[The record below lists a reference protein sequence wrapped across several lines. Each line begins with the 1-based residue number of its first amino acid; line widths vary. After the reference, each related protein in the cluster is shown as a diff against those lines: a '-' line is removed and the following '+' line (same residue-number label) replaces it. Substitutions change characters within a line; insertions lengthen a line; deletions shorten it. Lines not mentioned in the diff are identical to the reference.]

1 MKKILAVA
9 LAALIG
15 AAAFGTTKTAYA
27 AGNDITMEKFEAAF
41 RDNYTGYYYKNLT
54 NMDKFVAALGDNYTG
69 YYYKNLTNMD
79 KFVAALQDDYTPERY
94 GAAEYNARYAAI
106 LAEKNADLA
115 ASAKDVPERCAAN
128 GAIDYLS
135 DAALV
140 AKAFEG
146 CNL

>member
-41 RDNYTGYYYKNLT
+41 R
-54 NMDKFVAALGDNYTG
+54 DNYTG

>member
-27 AGNDITMEKFEAAF
+27 VGNDITMEKFEAAF
-41 RDNYTGYYYKNLT
+41 R
-54 NMDKFVAALGDNYTG
+54 DNYTG

-135 DAALV
+135 DASLV
-140 AKAFEG
+140 ARAFEG
-146 CNL
+146 CNNL